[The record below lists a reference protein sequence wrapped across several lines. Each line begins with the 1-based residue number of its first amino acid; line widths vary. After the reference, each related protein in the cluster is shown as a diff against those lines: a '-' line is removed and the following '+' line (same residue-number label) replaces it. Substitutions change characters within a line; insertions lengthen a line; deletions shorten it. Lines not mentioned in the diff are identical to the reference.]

1 MKRRNARELALR
13 VLYQSEIGEFD
24 VQASLRQVI
33 AEIRSPEQVASYATL
48 LIEQIGSHAAEIDSA
63 ISAVSMHWRL
73 ERMAV
78 TDRNILRLAVA
89 EILFF
94 GDVPPRVAIDEAI
107 ELAKKYGDESSGR
120 FVNGILD
127 AVAKKHRGA
136 ELSREEQGAGGGKT
150 AADAGKT

>member
-1 MKRRNARELALR
+1 MKRREARELVLR

-24 VQASLRQVI
+24 MQASLGQVV
-33 AEIRSPEQVASYATL
+33 AETRPAEQVSAYAAFV
-48 LIEQIGSHAAEIDSA
+48 IGNIKEHGKEIDAA
-63 ISAVSMHWRL
+63 ISDVSKHWRI

-89 EILFF
+89 EMLFSA
-94 GDVPPRVAIDEAI
+94 DVPPRVAIDEAI

-127 AVAKKHRGA
+127 AVARKHRGA
-136 ELSREEQGAGGGKT
+136 ELSREG
-150 AADAGKT
+150 

>member
-1 MKRRNARELALR
+1 MKRREARELVLR

-24 VQASLRQVI
+24 VQASLRQVV
-33 AEIRSPEQVASYATL
+33 AEIKPAEQVAGYAAFVL
-48 LIEQIGSHAAEIDSA
+48 KNIGDHAAEIDAA
-63 ISAVSMHWRL
+63 ISGVSTHWRI

-89 EILFF
+89 EMLFSS
-94 GDVPPRVAIDEAI
+94 DVPPRVAIDEAI

-127 AVAKKHRGA
+127 AVARKHKGA
-136 ELSREEQGAGGGKT
+136 ELSREEGGA
-150 AADAGKT
+150 A

>member
-1 MKRRNARELALR
+1 MKRREAREIVLR

-24 VQASLRQVI
+24 VQASLRQVV
-33 AEIRSPEQVASYATL
+33 AEIRPRDEVADYAAL
-48 LIEQIGSHAAEIDSA
+48 VIKHIGEHAAEIDA
-63 ISAVSMHWRL
+63 TISAVSTHWRI

-89 EILFF
+89 EMLFSP
-94 GDVPPRVAIDEAI
+94 DVPPRVAIDEAI

-127 AVAKKHRGA
+127 AVARKHRGA
-136 ELSREEQGAGGGKT
+136 ELSREE
-150 AADAGKT
+150 

>member
-1 MKRRNARELALR
+1 MKRRDARELVLR
-13 VLYQSEIGEFD
+13 VLYQSEIGAFD
-24 VQASLRQVI
+24 VQASLRQVV
-33 AEIRSPEQVASYATL
+33 AEIKPPAQVADYAQL
-48 LIEQIGSHAAEIDSA
+48 VIKNLGDHAAEIDA
-63 ISAVSMHWRL
+63 TISAVSEHWRI

-89 EILFF
+89 EMLFS

-127 AVAKKHRGA
+127 AVARKHKAA
-136 ELSREEQGAGGGKT
+136 ELTEEKQGGA
-150 AADAGKT
+150 